1 VAWELCA
8 WPRRHACSPPHL
20 RRAQHHRRKKRS
32 LTPHSV
38 ISSCLL
44 FPRRLSATDTFH
56 GPLKKITTHYTAPGM
71 DTDVYPPT
79 SGWNNVT
86 AADGQAPTCYAYD
99 DAKAIKC

>member
-1 VAWELCA
+1 
-8 WPRRHACSPPHL
+8 
-20 RRAQHHRRKKRS
+20 
-32 LTPHSV
+32 
-38 ISSCLL
+38 
-44 FPRRLSATDTFH
+44 
-56 GPLKKITTHYTAPGM
+56 M